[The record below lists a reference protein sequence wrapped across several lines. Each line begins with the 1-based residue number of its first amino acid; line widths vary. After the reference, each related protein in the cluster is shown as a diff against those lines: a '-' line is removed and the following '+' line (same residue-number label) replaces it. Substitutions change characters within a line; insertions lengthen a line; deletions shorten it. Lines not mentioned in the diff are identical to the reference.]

1 MSKTLAVAITM
12 LALCIGLVIGM
23 GLMGSEIDQLKEEI
37 SQLRAQKATLEKRIT
52 ALHNQI
58 EDRDEQNLELKKEID
73 YLEERWK

>member
-1 MSKTLAVAITM
+1 MSKTVAVAIAM
-12 LALCIGLVIGM
+12 LALCIGLVIGI

-37 SQLRAQKATLEKRIT
+37 SHLRAQKATLEKRIT

-58 EDRDEQNLELKKEID
+58 EDRDEQNLKLKKEID

>member
-37 SQLRAQKATLEKRIT
+37 SQLRVQKATLEKRIT

-58 EDRDEQNLELKKEID
+58 EDRDEQNLKLKKEID

>member
-23 GLMGSEIDQLKEEI
+23 GLMGAEVDQLKEEI

-58 EDRDEQNLELKKEID
+58 EDRDEQIDYFEKLLKK
-73 YLEERWK
+73 RFQ

>member
-1 MSKTLAVAITM
+1 MSKTLAVAIAVLT
-12 LALCIGLVIGM
+12 LCIGLVIGM
-23 GLMGSEIDQLKEEI
+23 GFMGSEIDQLKNEI

>member
-37 SQLRAQKATLEKRIT
+37 SQLRTQKATLEKRIT

-58 EDRDEQNLELKKEID
+58 EDRDEQNLKLKKEID

>member
-1 MSKTLAVAITM
+1 MSKTLAVAIAVLT
-12 LALCIGLVIGM
+12 LCIGLVIGM

>member
-12 LALCIGLVIGM
+12 LALCIGLVIGI

-37 SQLRAQKATLEKRIT
+37 SQLRAQKVTLEKRIT
-52 ALHNQI
+52 TLHNQI
-58 EDRDEQNLELKKEID
+58 EDRDEQNLKLKKEID